1 VIRITEAK
9 ACGMKYLILAS
20 VDEGLILLIRRGII
34 LIRLISRPNQQENH
48 DEEEVAIR
56 VPVIRVIK

>member
-1 VIRITEAK
+1 
-9 ACGMKYLILAS
+9 MKYLILAS

-56 VPVIRVIK
+56 VPVTRVIK